1 MAIYLDHNAT
11 TPMRPQAI
19 AAMVEAMRFVGNAS
33 SVHGFGRAA
42 RARVDRARRQ
52 VAGLIGGEAA
62 NVIFTSGGTEA
73 NNLALRG
80 GGRARVLVSAIEH
93 DSVLSPIDSAKRIPV
108 DARGIVDLAALE
120 RLLAMSREPAI
131 VAVMLANNETG
142 VIQPVAEVVRI
153 ARAHGALVACDAVQ
167 AAGKIAVDMAAL
179 GVDYL
184 SLSAHKLGGPQGVGA
199 LVLRDGAP
207 LCAVQTG
214 GGQERGRR
222 GGTENVAGVVG
233 FGVAAEIAGH
243 ELGAFARLAELRDR
257 VQAALQGARVLG
269 ADAPRLPNT
278 LNVAMPGVPAQTQI
292 MALDLAGIAISAG
305 SACSSGKVKFSP
317 VLHAMGVAEA
327 DAGSALRISFGW
339 NSTEQD
345 ATRMIAAW
353 MDVYRR
359 LASPSPRMR
368 GEGRGEGELGVA
380 QGGRAP
386 LDAAP
391 HPNPLPAG
399 GEREQQAA

>member
-1 MAIYLDHNAT
+1 MAVYLDHNAT
-11 TPMRPQAI
+11 TPMRPQVI
-19 AAMVEAMRFVGNAS
+19 AAMVEVMRVVGNAS

-52 VAGLIGGEAA
+52 VAALVGGEPA

-80 GGRARVLVSAIEH
+80 CGRARVLVSAIEH
-93 DSVLSPIDSAKRIPV
+93 DSVLSPVEGAERIPV
-108 DARGIVDLAALE
+108 HTSGVVDLAVLE
-120 RLLAMSREPAI
+120 RMLAASSEPAL

-167 AAGKIAVDMAAL
+167 AAGKIAVDMPVL

-184 SLSAHKLGGPQGVGA
+184 GLSAHKLGGPQGVGA

-207 LCAVQTG
+207 LAAVQSG

-233 FGVAAEIAGH
+233 FGAACEIAGR
-243 ELGAFARLAELRDR
+243 ELGSFARLADLRDR
-257 VQAALQGARVLG
+257 VQAALRGARVLG

-327 DAGSALRISFGW
+327 DAGAALRISFGW
-339 NSTEQD
+339 NSTEDD

-353 MDVYRR
+353 MDVFRR
-359 LASPSPRMR
+359 LGAPD
-368 GEGRGEGELGVA
+368 GA
-380 QGGRAP
+380 RA
-386 LDAAP
+386 AA
-391 HPNPLPAG
+391 
-399 GEREQQAA
+399 

>member
-1 MAIYLDHNAT
+1 MAVYLDHNAT
-11 TPMRPQAI
+11 TPMRPQAVE
-19 AAMVEAMRFVGNAS
+19 AMVEAMRVVGNAS

-52 VAGLIGGEAA
+52 VAALVGGAAA

-80 GGRARVLVSAIEH
+80 CGRARVLVSAIEH
-93 DSVLSPIDSAKRIPV
+93 DSVLTPVDSAERIPV

-120 RLLAMSREPAI
+120 RMLAASNEPAI

-142 VIQPVAEVVRI
+142 VIQPVTEVVRI
-153 ARAHGALVACDAVQ
+153 ARRHGALVACDAVQ
-167 AAGKIAVDMAAL
+167 AAGKIALDMAAL

-207 LCAVQTG
+207 LSAVQAG

-222 GGTENVAGVVG
+222 GGTENVAGVTG
-233 FGVAAEIAGH
+233 FGVAAEIAGR
-243 ELGAFARLAELRDR
+243 ELGAFARLADLRDR

-292 MALDLAGIAISAG
+292 MALDLQGIAISAG

-339 NSTEQD
+339 NSTEED
-345 ATRMIAAW
+345 AARMIAAW

-359 LASPSPRMR
+359 L
-368 GEGRGEGELGVA
+368 
-380 QGGRAP
+380 GGA
-386 LDAAP
+386 
-391 HPNPLPAG
+391 HPNPLAAG
-399 GEREQQAA
+399 GERAKTLAA

>member
-1 MAIYLDHNAT
+1 
-11 TPMRPQAI
+11 MRPQAI
-19 AAMVEAMRFVGNAS
+19 EAMVEVMRVVGNAS
-33 SVHGFGRAA
+33 SVHGFGRTA
-42 RARVDRARRQ
+42 RGRVDRARQQ
-52 VAGLIGGEAA
+52 VASLVGGNAA

-80 GGRARVLVSAIEH
+80 CGRARVLVSAIEH
-93 DSVLSPIDSAKRIPV
+93 DSVLTPVEQAERIPV
-108 DARGIVDLAALE
+108 HANGVVDLDALQ
-120 RLLAMSREPAI
+120 RMLAMSTEPAA

-142 VIQPVAEVVRI
+142 VIQPVTEVVRI
-153 ARAHGALVACDAVQ
+153 ARRHGALVACDAVQ

-199 LVLRDGAP
+199 LVLREGAP
-207 LCAVQTG
+207 LTAVQTG

-233 FGVAAEIAGH
+233 FGAAAQGALS
-243 ELGAFARLAELRDR
+243 ELDRFARLADLRDR
-257 VQAALQGARVLG
+257 VQSALAGARVVG

-317 VLHAMGVAEA
+317 VLHAMGVDER

-339 NSTEQD
+339 NSSEED
-345 ATRMIAAW
+345 AARMIAAW

-359 LASPSPRMR
+359 LSSPSPR
-368 GEGRGEGELGVA
+368 
-380 QGGRAP
+380 
-386 LDAAP
+386 
-391 HPNPLPAG
+391 
-399 GEREQQAA
+399 ERERERTAA

>member
-1 MAIYLDHNAT
+1 MAVYLDHNAT

-19 AAMVEAMRFVGNAS
+19 EAMVEVMRVVGNAS

-42 RARVDRARRQ
+42 RGRLDRARQQIARL
-52 VAGLIGGEAA
+52 VGGSAA
-62 NVIFTSGGTEA
+62 NVVFTSGGTEA

-80 GGRARVLVSAIEH
+80 CGRARVLVSAIEH
-93 DSVLSPIDSAKRIPV
+93 DSVLTPVEQAERIPV
-108 DARGIVDLAALE
+108 HASGVVDLYALQRMLAAS
-120 RLLAMSREPAI
+120 ADQAI

-153 ARAHGALVACDAVQ
+153 ARRHGALVACDAVQ
-167 AAGKIAVDMAAL
+167 AAGKIAVDMGAL

-199 LVLRDGAP
+199 LVLREGAP
-207 LCAVQTG
+207 LTAVQTG

-233 FGVAAEIAGH
+233 FGAAAQSALDGLDE
-243 ELGAFARLAELRDR
+243 FARLADLRDR
-257 VQAALQGARVLG
+257 VQSSLKGARVVG

-305 SACSSGKVKFSP
+305 SACSSGKVRFSP
-317 VLHAMGVAEA
+317 VLHAMGVDEK

-339 NSTEQD
+339 NSTEED
-345 ATRMIAAW
+345 AARMIAAW

-359 LASPSPRMR
+359 LGAP
-368 GEGRGEGELGVA
+368 E
-380 QGGRAP
+380 RAR
-386 LDAAP
+386 AA
-391 HPNPLPAG
+391 
-399 GEREQQAA
+399 

>member
-1 MAIYLDHNAT
+1 MAVYLDHNAT

-19 AAMVEAMRFVGNAS
+19 AAMVEAMRVVGNAS

-52 VAGLIGGEAA
+52 VAAVVGGDAA

-80 GGRARVLVSAIEH
+80 CGRRRVLVSAIEH
-93 DSVLSPIDSAKRIPV
+93 DSMVSPVGSAERIPV
-108 DARGIVDLAALE
+108 DVRGVVDVATLD

-131 VAVMLANNETG
+131 VSVMLANNETG
-142 VIQPVAEVVRI
+142 VIQPVAEVARI

-199 LVLRDGAP
+199 LMLRDGAS
-207 LCAVQTG
+207 LTAVQAG

-233 FGVAAEIAGH
+233 FGAAAEIAGR
-243 ELGAFARLAELRDR
+243 ELDAFARLAELRDR
-257 VQAALQGARVLG
+257 VQVALRGARVLG

-305 SACSSGKVKFSP
+305 SACSSGKVKISP

-353 MDVYRR
+353 TDVYLR
-359 LASPSPRMR
+359 LATLSSRSR
-368 GEGRGEGELGVA
+368 GEGVRKT
-380 QGGRAP
+380 
-386 LDAAP
+386 AA
-391 HPNPLPAG
+391 
-399 GEREQQAA
+399 